1 MRFPGCVAEGGVAG
15 LDAGGGAVAAPA
27 VEERKFILLVASED
41 EELLPEQR
49 KCPVSAG
56 TLESLCTAIQ
66 EKLTL
71 PVRHYRNCVACA
83 HGIRGAERDFALF
96 GALHSVQ
103 SW

>member
-1 MRFPGCVAEGGVAG
+1 M
-15 LDAGGGAVAAPA
+15 
-27 VEERKFILLVASED
+27 LVSSED

-56 TLESLCTAIQ
+56 TVESLSTAIQ

-71 PVRHYRNCVACA
+71 PVRHYPESVPSLLVLVLAVTLP
-83 HGIRGAERDFALF
+83 LF
-96 GALHSVQ
+96 GALCSVR

>member
-1 MRFPGCVAEGGVAG
+1 MCAEGGVAG
-15 LDAGGGAVAAPA
+15 LDAGGGAAAAPA

-71 PVRHYRNCVACA
+71 PVRHYRGCVARA
-83 HGIRGAERDFALF
+83 HGIRSAKYDFALF
-96 GALHSVQ
+96 GALHSVK

>member
-1 MRFPGCVAEGGVAG
+1 MFRAEGGIAG
-15 LDAGGGAVAAPA
+15 LDAGGGGAAAAPV
-27 VEERKFILLVASED
+27 VEGRKFILLVSSDD

-71 PVRHYRNCVACA
+71 PVRRY
-83 HGIRGAERDFALF
+83 DPAL
-96 GALHSVQ
+96 LLMMPVLTDTS
-103 SW
+103 S